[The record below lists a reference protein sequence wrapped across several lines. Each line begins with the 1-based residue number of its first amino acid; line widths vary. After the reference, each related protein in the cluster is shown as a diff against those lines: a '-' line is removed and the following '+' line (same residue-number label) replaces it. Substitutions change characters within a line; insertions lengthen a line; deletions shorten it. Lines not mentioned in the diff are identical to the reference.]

1 MNYEIVCFLEQNASK
16 HWTVVDK
23 KKMKVFYYIDKE
35 KSNLKIRIKPI
46 ATSASQESS
55 EPLYERLYSLT
66 QLKKQLDPASSDSQM
81 ELEELALEL
90 INKITGQTGVLK
102 NEIRINYQDQPQFR
116 SAQVSSQSSRA
127 PSKHVPPTKCKPCG
141 MKQDLC
147 SAVQELPLCTPSKVA
162 AA

>member
-35 KSNLKIRIKPI
+35 KSNLKIRIKLI

-55 EPLYERLYSLT
+55 EPLFERLYSLT
-66 QLKKQLDPASSDSQM
+66 QLKKQLDPASSDTQM

-90 INKITGQTGVLK
+90 INKITGQTGVLVRFARPLQHPICAARTQHAHAARTQQVHAARMK
-102 NEIRINYQDQPQFR
+102 HAHCRFWARPGRACSLLVGGGR
-116 SAQVSSQSSRA
+116 SN
-127 PSKHVPPTKCKPCG
+127 
-141 MKQDLC
+141 
-147 SAVQELPLCTPSKVA
+147 
-162 AA
+162 